1 MANRPLPTPELDP
14 THKKTDPTG
23 TSETSVK
30 QPILQ
35 MISSASKGR
44 ALQQHL
50 HALMKKRWLRVAGI
64 VIAVFLVL
72 LIALPIFIN
81 VNSFRPKIETE
92 ATNALGRQVKL
103 GDLSLSILSGSV
115 GIEDISIA
123 DDPAFSKSP
132 FITAKSLKVGV
143 ALMPLIFS
151 KQLNVTRIALNE
163 PQITLLKAPNGVW
176 NFSSLGTAGEKKTP
190 EPEKSGAS
198 AAQNSSVA
206 KLEIKDGKLIVG
218 KANSAKKNQ
227 VYDKVN
233 VEVTNFSY
241 TSQFPLKLSAS
252 LPGGGNASLSGKA
265 GPINPQDSSKTPLE
279 VTLKVN
285 NVDLAA
291 SGFIDAAS
299 GIGGLANLEGTLNSN
314 GSQANA
320 VGRVTCDKLKLSPKG
335 SPAPK
340 AVRIDYAV
348 NANLERQAGTIT
360 KGDVAIGK
368 AMAHLTGGFQTL
380 RETEVVNLRL
390 NAPDMSVDELEAML
404 PALGI
409 AIPSGSKLQGG
420 TLSAE
425 LGIAGPA
432 DKLVITG
439 PVRLT
444 NTKLVGF
451 DLGSKLGALAAFT
464 GKAPSG
470 PDTTIQ
476 NASLN
481 ARVAPEG
488 TRADAINLTVPAF
501 AVITGA
507 GTISPAG
514 ALDFKMIANLHG
526 GMVGGVTKM
535 AALGGNKD
543 SGIPFS
549 ITGTTS
555 NPSFVPDVAGVAGS
569 VAKGAVGDVVS
580 AKTGATKGAAGAA
593 DALGGMLGK
602 KKKPQ

>member
-1 MANRPLPTPELDP
+1 
-14 THKKTDPTG
+14 
-23 TSETSVK
+23 
-30 QPILQ
+30 

-151 KQLNVTRIALNE
+151 KQLNVTRIALNK

-335 SPAPK
+335 PPAPK

-425 LGIAGPA
+425 LGIAGSA